1 MASLRSEG
9 DNSLSACV
17 LSLSSDSVTSQSS
30 QFSFRLFLTRFS
42 AASTLM

>member
-17 LSLSSDSVTSQSS
+17 LSLSSDCVTSQSS